1 VARRPEM
8 SRGALA
14 LVLILTF
21 AGLTA
26 LVLVFGRGGAPRV
39 VEPGQPLPMDETVR
53 LRFSDEETGEE
64 DIWIVNKRITTAE
77 ERMGRPVPSPAP
89 AEAFHEP
96 DDSAR
101 ALLATALQAWKQG
114 EIVEARALLE
124 QSIEQDP
131 DDPLPRTHYGRLLAL
146 TADYGGALPHLERAA
161 ELAPDDP
168 QVWLDLATTY
178 GLTGHLR
185 QSWDARSQ
193 AQALAGGRAINQ
205 DTITGFWVLEGES
218 IQP

>member
-1 VARRPEM
+1 V

-14 LVLILTF
+14 LVLILTL

-26 LVLVFGRGGAPRV
+26 LVLVFGRRGAPSGTRV
-39 VEPGQPLPMDETVR
+39 VEAGQPLPMDETVR

-64 DIWIVNKRITTAE
+64 DIWIVKKRTSTAE
-77 ERMGRPVPSPAP
+77 DSQGPQVPSPAP
-89 AEAFHEP
+89 VEAFHEP

-146 TADYGGALPHLERAA
+146 TADFGGALPHLERAA

-178 GLTGHLR
+178 GLTGQLR

-193 AQALAGGRAINQ
+193 AKALAGGRAINQ
-205 DTITGFWVLEGES
+205 DKITGFWVLEGES